1 MGYISLAVIGRTE
14 SLWKQFEYNLVN
26 ISVLISIKYLTISLF
41 MKMKSI
47 GIIVITKS
55 VNVLGKYSFKV
66 GFIMLNNVIDAQV
79 SSILSGFIINSF
91 FFRKPITKRTKAI
104 RASMKNH
111 STVFWIPIVKSIG
124 RSKLNYIK

>member
-1 MGYISLAVIGRTE
+1 
-14 SLWKQFEYNLVN
+14 
-26 ISVLISIKYLTISLF
+26 

-47 GIIVITKS
+47 GVIVITKR

-66 GFIMLNNVIDAQV
+66 GFIMLKNGIDAQV
-79 SSILSGFIINSF
+79 SSILSGFIISSF

-124 RSKLNYIK
+124 RSKLN

>member
-66 GFIMLNNVIDAQV
+66 GFIMLKNGIDAQV

-91 FFRKPITKRTKAI
+91 FFRMPITNRTKAI
-104 RASMKNH
+104 MASMRNH
-111 STVFWIPIVKSIG
+111 STVFWIPIIRV
-124 RSKLNYIK
+124 